1 MAGQK
6 RQYAVT
12 FKQEALRLLEVSGKS
27 VRQIEAELGI
37 TPGLLNKWKQRY
49 QLHPTTGEVK
59 PSEQRELEA
68 ENNGGDGQ
76 DIFTCDTTPACRD
89 ALLFDGSTVGI
100 NRGTIDAFAIGD
112 EGVMGD
118 IGGEPSEDGAQV
130 FLPLVVR

>member
-1 MAGQK
+1 LNADSLGDDTSGTWELFLDGESIGL
-6 RQYAVT
+6 ADT
-12 FKQEALRLLEVSGKS
+12 FDENISALWVNADRSFH
-27 VRQIEAELGI
+27 
-37 TPGLLNKWKQRY
+37 LNVNRNLTLDN
-49 QLHPTTGEVK
+49 QL
-59 PSEQRELEA
+59 S
-68 ENNGGDGQ
+68 GDGQ